1 MKTHLRLKDSKGN
14 CYNAYKMQYN
24 SSMSSGY
31 QLHVD
36 LEFDQDECVEKAQK
50 LLGEV
55 ISCQLFSSADCK
67 GEPLLS
73 RSGVVYQISQSPFNH
88 GYLQLI
94 AVPFITLLDH
104 SNRFR
109 IFQKKSTAD
118 IVKAVLDEDGFSGC
132 YEMGKLS
139 KVKRDFCLQFNES
152 DGDFI
157 KRLLSE
163 EGIHYF
169 EKHEKDKVK
178 IMFHDA
184 SLPFKCDQ
192 VVKLATA
199 NKPDITCARLSDWQ
213 HNLQFHGQQLQL
225 GNWDEVK
232 GKRVASKKLKSVYP
246 NGSNKKL
253 LYHYYPAA
261 MVGDK
266 CDNDTANTLAK
277 KRMLQQEAE
286 HQIFQGTTD
295 SYQIA
300 VGQII
305 EVKSSGKYL
314 VTGVQETFVIN
325 DNRGGSYHCKFDC
338 INEDQ
343 RCLPELIAKPQLNTV
358 QSAVVVGSNKA
369 KPNQDKTGRV
379 RVKFHW
385 DTTEGDKTS
394 CWLRVAQLMA
404 GKNYGLQFIPREGQ
418 EVLVTFLEG
427 DPDKPMIT
435 GCVYNEQ
442 QPLPDAKANTTV
454 STIRTQLDG
463 KANEIAFDDK
473 KDAEKLSFNAGR
485 DFEVTVGKD
494 AKCTVVGEST
504 TKVSKKFTMVLED
517 DAEIKVTKKTEITS
531 KTFTLTAED
540 EIKLIVGD
548 NQIIINKEGIELKA
562 KKIQNTAEDGFSV
575 KAKSVDLEASDGLT
589 AKAKDITQ
597 EASGKISLTSNQ
609 AMSFD
614 SKNKITLSSL
624 QDMGLTAK
632 AGQLKAEGKLGASLK
647 GLKVDIAGQA
657 MTNIKGALVKIN

>member
-1 MKTHLRLKDSKGN
+1 
-14 CYNAYKMQYN
+14 
-24 SSMSSGY
+24 
-31 QLHVD
+31 
-36 LEFDQDECVEKAQK
+36 
-50 LLGEV
+50 
-55 ISCQLFSSADCK
+55 
-67 GEPLLS
+67 
-73 RSGVVYQISQSPFNH
+73 
-88 GYLQLI
+88 
-94 AVPFITLLDH
+94 
-104 SNRFR
+104 
-109 IFQKKSTAD
+109 
-118 IVKAVLDEDGFSGC
+118 
-132 YEMGKLS
+132 
-139 KVKRDFCLQFNES
+139 
-152 DGDFI
+152 
-157 KRLLSE
+157 
-163 EGIHYF
+163 
-169 EKHEKDKVK
+169 
-178 IMFHDA
+178 
-184 SLPFKCDQ
+184 
-192 VVKLATA
+192 
-199 NKPDITCARLSDWQ
+199 
-213 HNLQFHGQQLQL
+213 
-225 GNWDEVK
+225 
-232 GKRVASKKLKSVYP
+232 
-246 NGSNKKL
+246 
-253 LYHYYPAA
+253 
-261 MVGDK
+261 
-266 CDNDTANTLAK
+266 
-277 KRMLQQEAE
+277 
-286 HQIFQGTTD
+286 
-295 SYQIA
+295 
-300 VGQII
+300 
-305 EVKSSGKYL
+305 
-314 VTGVQETFVIN
+314 
-325 DNRGGSYHCKFDC
+325 
-338 INEDQ
+338 
-343 RCLPELIAKPQLNTV
+343 
-358 QSAVVVGSNKA
+358 
-369 KPNQDKTGRV
+369 
-379 RVKFHW
+379 
-385 DTTEGDKTS
+385 
-394 CWLRVAQLMA
+394 
-404 GKNYGLQFIPREGQ
+404 
-418 EVLVTFLEG
+418 
-427 DPDKPMIT
+427 MIT